1 MLDVHLY
8 RRIASHFDRQKVT
21 IGRFHS
27 VNPSPTLCQAK
38 GGSNDAR
45 TRNLVDTERSAVPE
59 SSQDRAA
66 VNPNLTTDSVQL
78 VN

>member
-1 MLDVHLY
+1 MAELRAISIGRKSLVP
-8 RRIASHFDRQKVT
+8 T

-27 VNPSPTLCQAK
+27 VNPSSTLCQTK